1 VPVTIPQVEGSRPD
15 SLIESGAELGR
26 SASGLNDRITA
37 QRATLDSLKAGWQGT
52 ASDAAIAKA
61 TPTLAQLRR
70 VHEAMTRLQ
79 TTLTD
84 GGGALS
90 QTRTNILQ
98 TVSQLQQQGW
108 QVSPD
113 GSVSVRPGSSLDQ
126 YARVSPVN
134 AMKVAQLA
142 ASGSATVKT
151 QLASFD
157 TADRQLGQHLR
168 SAVAGL
174 NGRPQN
180 FWGGDPLPQTPADTG
195 PKIPEDKRPDEVKK
209 WWDSLS
215 QADKDR
221 LLREQPEKLGNLNG
235 IPVEDRSK
243 ANVAVMERDI
253 SRVENATEAIPH
265 DQMVRYYNAL
275 KVRDGLRA
283 QAGKTNQPTYLYVYE
298 PEAFDGQGRAAIA
311 INNPDTADN
320 TAVVV
325 PGTGNSVESAW
336 LSSDDAA
343 RVYDQTS
350 KADPTKNTAVVA
362 WMGYNAPDSLLD
374 PQVGQTGNARQGGAL
389 LASDVNALEVTNKGD
404 SHVTVMG
411 HSYGSTTVADA
422 CAGYGMRADDVVLI
436 GSPGTDMA
444 HSAADFNLPDGGHVY
459 VGAASSDPVTHLG
472 GDHQAHIPGTDV
484 TVALGHDPAEDGF
497 GSTRFKAE
505 VPGLSWPWADHSSYL
520 TPGGESLYSI
530 ATIASGHGD
539 RLEDLGMT
547 APHRTE
553 VPVFVPGLP
562 PVEVD
567 PETWRPGTTGH
578 TY

>member
-1 VPVTIPQVEGSRPD
+1 MGVTIPQVEAAAPD
-15 SLIESGAELGR
+15 TLTQSGAELGR
-26 SASGLNDRITA
+26 SASGLNDRITQ
-37 QRATLDSLKAGWQGT
+37 QRATLDTLKTSWQGT
-52 ASDAAIAKA
+52 ASAAAIAKA
-61 TPTLAQLRR
+61 QPTLEQMQR
-70 VHEAMTRLQ
+70 VHDAMTRMQ
-79 TTLTD
+79 TTLTE
-84 GGGALS
+84 GGGALAA
-90 QTRTNILQ
+90 TRTNILQ
-98 TVSQLQQQGW
+98 TVSQLQGQGW
-108 QVSPD
+108 QVGSD

-126 YARVSPVN
+126 YAKLSPVN
-134 AMKVAQLA
+134 AMQVQQLA
-142 ASGSATVKT
+142 AASSTTVKT
-151 QLASFD
+151 LLASFD
-157 TADRQLGQHLR
+157 TADRQLGQRLR
-168 SAVAGL
+168 SAVTAL
-174 NGRPQN
+174 NGKPQN
-180 FWGGDPLPQTPADTG
+180 FWGGGPLPQTPPDTG
-195 PKIPEDKRPDEVKK
+195 PKIPEGKNPDEVKK

-215 QADKDR
+215 QADRDR

-243 ANVAVMERDI
+243 ANIEVMNRDI
-253 SRVENATEAIPH
+253 ARVENATEAIPH
-265 DQMVRYYNAL
+265 DQMVRYYNAI
-275 KVRDGLRA
+275 KVRDGLAA
-283 QAGKTNQPTYLYVYE
+283 QAAKTHKPTYLYVYE

-325 PGTGNSVESAW
+325 PGTGNSVESGW
-336 LSSDDAA
+336 LSSDDPA

-350 KADPTKNTAVVA
+350 KADPSKSTAVVA
-362 WMGYNAPDSLLD
+362 WMGYNAPDSLVD

-389 LASDVNALEVTNKGD
+389 MASDINALEVTNKGD
-404 SHVTVMG
+404 SHVTVIG

-422 CAGYGMRADDVVLI
+422 CAGYDMRADDVVLI

-444 HSAADFNLPDGGHVY
+444 DSAADFNLPEGGHVY
-459 VGAASSDPVTHLG
+459 VGAASTDPVTHLG

-520 TPGGESLYSI
+520 TPGSESLYSI

-547 APHRTE
+547 APHRME

-562 PVEVD
+562 PVDVD
-567 PETWRPGTTGH
+567 TETWRPGTSGH

>member
-1 VPVTIPQVEGSRPD
+1 MQV
-15 SLIESGAELGR
+15 
-26 SASGLNDRITA
+26 
-37 QRATLDSLKAGWQGT
+37 Q
-52 ASDAAIAKA
+52 
-61 TPTLAQLRR
+61 
-70 VHEAMTRLQ
+70 
-79 TTLTD
+79 
-84 GGGALS
+84 
-90 QTRTNILQ
+90 
-98 TVSQLQQQGW
+98 
-108 QVSPD
+108 
-113 GSVSVRPGSSLDQ
+113 
-126 YARVSPVN
+126 
-134 AMKVAQLA
+134 QLA
-142 ASGSATVKT
+142 AASSTTVKT
-151 QLASFD
+151 LLASFD
-157 TADRQLGQHLR
+157 TADRQLGQRLR
-168 SAVAGL
+168 SAVTAL
-174 NGRPQN
+174 NGKPQN
-180 FWGGDPLPQTPADTG
+180 FWGGGPLPQTPPDTG
-195 PKIPEDKRPDEVKK
+195 PKIPEGKNPDEVKK

-215 QADKDR
+215 QADRDR

-243 ANVAVMERDI
+243 ANIEVMNRDI
-253 SRVENATEAIPH
+253 ARVENATEAIPH
-265 DQMVRYYNAL
+265 DQMVRYYNAI
-275 KVRDGLRA
+275 KVRDGLAA
-283 QAGKTNQPTYLYVYE
+283 QAAKTHKPTYLYVYE

-325 PGTGNSVESAW
+325 PGTGNSVESGW
-336 LSSDDAA
+336 LSSDDPA

-350 KADPTKNTAVVA
+350 KADPSKSTAVVA
-362 WMGYNAPDSLLD
+362 WMGYNAPDSLVD

-389 LASDVNALEVTNKGD
+389 MASDINALEVTNKGD
-404 SHVTVMG
+404 SHVTVIG

-422 CAGYGMRADDVVLI
+422 CAGYDMRADDVVLI

-444 HSAADFNLPDGGHVY
+444 DSAADFNLPEGGHVY
-459 VGAASSDPVTHLG
+459 VGAASTDPVTHLG

-520 TPGGESLYSI
+520 TPGSESLYSI

-547 APHRTE
+547 APHRME

-562 PVEVD
+562 PVDVD
-567 PETWRPGTTGH
+567 PETWRPGTSGH